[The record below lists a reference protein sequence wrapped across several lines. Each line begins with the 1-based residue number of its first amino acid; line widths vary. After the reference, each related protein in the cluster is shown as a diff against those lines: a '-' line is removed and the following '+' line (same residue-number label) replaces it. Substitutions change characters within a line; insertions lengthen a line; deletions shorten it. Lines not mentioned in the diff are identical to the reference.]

1 MKIAILTDS
10 ASNLSSEFI
19 KKHKNLYQVP
29 LIIMIDDKGYR
40 DQVEISAEKIYEGLD
55 DHEITTSLPKTEDL
69 VKTLEKIKSEGFTHV
84 ICINISSGLSGT
96 FNAFRLGFEH
106 VEGLN
111 ITHYDSKTLGM
122 GQGVLVE
129 YALELVEENKPIKE
143 IIENLDHMRYED
155 SIAIYTI
162 HTLKY
167 LRKGG
172 RIGKVEGT
180 IGNILHIKP
189 VITVNEDGV
198 YVTMTKAF
206 GMKRS
211 LISMRN
217 ILVEKFGNNLID
229 LVVHYGNDPDHAL
242 ELGEKLKGYL
252 NIRNVSISQLTP
264 VLGVHTGP
272 DMFAYVV
279 RRIYG

>member
-1 MKIAILTDS
+1 MRIAILTDS
-10 ASNLSSEFI
+10 ASNLSADFI
-19 KKHKNLYQVP
+19 KKRLNLFQVP
-29 LIIMIDDKGYR
+29 LVITIDGVDYR
-40 DQVEISAEKIYEGLD
+40 DQVEVSAEEVYEKLDEHKI
-55 DHEITTSLPKTEDL
+55 ITSLPKTDDL
-69 VKTLEKIKSEGFTHV
+69 VATLEQIKKEGFSDV
-84 ICINISSGLSGT
+84 LCINISSGLSGT
-96 FNAFRLGFEH
+96 FNAFRLGFDH

-122 GQGVLVE
+122 GQGFLVMH
-129 YALELVEENKPIKE
+129 ALELVDADTPITE
-143 IIENLDHMRYED
+143 IVERLDHMRHVD

-162 HTLKY
+162 NTLTY
-167 LRKGG
+167 LRRGG

-189 VITVNEDGV
+189 VITVNDDGV
-198 YVTMTKAF
+198 YVTMSKAF

-217 ILVEKFGNNLID
+217 ILVEKFGDDVID
-229 LVVHYGNDPDHAL
+229 LVVHYGNNPDQAMK
-242 ELGEKLKGYL
+242 LGEKLKGYL

-272 DMFAYVV
+272 DMFAYVASRV
-279 RRIYG
+279 

>member
-10 ASNLSSEFI
+10 ASNLSADFV
-19 KKHKNLYQVP
+19 KRHKNLFQVS
-29 LIIMIDDKGYR
+29 LVIMIDGVGYR
-40 DQVEISAEKIYEGLD
+40 DQVEVSAEEVYEKLD
-55 DHEITTSLPKTEDL
+55 EHQITTSLPKTEDL
-69 VKTLEKIKSEGFTHV
+69 VATLEQIKKEGYSDV

-106 VEGLN
+106 VDGLRF
-111 ITHYDSKTLGM
+111 IHYDSKTLGM
-122 GQGVLVE
+122 GLGFLVE
-129 YALELVEENKPIKE
+129 YALELVDADTPITE
-143 IIENLDHMRYED
+143 IVERLDHMRYID

-162 HTLKY
+162 NTLTY

-180 IGNILHIKP
+180 IGNMLHIKP
-189 VITVNEDGV
+189 VITVNDEGV
-198 YVTMTKAF
+198 YVTMSKAF

-217 ILVEKFGNNLID
+217 ILVERFGDDVID
-229 LVVHYGNDPDHAL
+229 LVVHFGNDPDQAMK
-242 ELGEKLKGYL
+242 LGEKLKEYL

-272 DMFAYVV
+272 DMFAYVA
-279 RRIYG
+279 RRV